1 MKGVPSGTPFFVPVN
16 NSAADDERPAC
27 LWHVAS
33 KSQGMR
39 PALWKAVA
47 DHLKKHE
54 QPYRLTAKDDFNARV
69 VLKGSKALVR
79 AFYQPREGDVPGEAT
94 ISLTLDGQ
102 SEIGAIAAFL
112 SNQKRYAKKLPST
125 LHFSQELSSRRP
137 GGLGEARLTFKANV
151 VSWHDTKLIERL
163 SLFYADSA
171 HALFLLHHDL
181 MTAGE

>member
-1 MKGVPSGTPFFVPVN
+1 VPTGTPFFVPVN
-16 NSAADDERPAC
+16 NSSGHRERSAC
-27 LWHVAS
+27 LWHGFG

-47 DHLKKHE
+47 DHLKTHE

-69 VLKGSKALVR
+69 ALKGSTALVR

-112 SNQKRYAKKLPST
+112 SNQKRYAKKLPAT
-125 LHFSQELSSRRP
+125 LHFSQELSNRRP

-151 VSWHDTKLIERL
+151 VSWHDAKLIERL
-163 SLFYADSA
+163 SLFYADNA
-171 HALFLLHHDL
+171 HALFQLHREL

>member
-1 MKGVPSGTPFFVPVN
+1 MPIGTPFFVPVN
-16 NSAADDERPAC
+16 NSEADDVRSAC
-27 LWHVAS
+27 LRRAAA
-33 KSQGMR
+33 KSLRMR

-47 DHLKKHE
+47 DHLKKLD

-69 VLKGSKALVR
+69 QFKGSTALIR

-125 LHFSQELSSRRP
+125 LYFSQELSNRRP

-151 VSWHDTKLIERL
+151 VSWHDTKLIARL

-171 HALFLLHHDL
+171 HALFRLHTEL

>member
-1 MKGVPSGTPFFVPVN
+1 VPTGTPFFVPVN
-16 NSAADDERPAC
+16 NSTEYDISPAC
-27 LWHVAS
+27 LWH
-33 KSQGMR
+33 KSRKSEDMR

-47 DHLKKHE
+47 DHLKKHDH
-54 QPYRLTAKDDFNARV
+54 PYRLTAKDDFNARV
-69 VLKGSKALVR
+69 MLKGSKALVR

-125 LHFSQELSSRRP
+125 LHFSQELSRRRP

-163 SLFYADSA
+163 SVFYADSA
-171 HALFLLHHDL
+171 HALFQLHIEL

>member
-1 MKGVPSGTPFFVPVN
+1 MPSGTPFFVPVN
-16 NSAADDERPAC
+16 NSAAAGERSAC
-27 LWHVAS
+27 VPRKDG
-33 KSQGMR
+33 KSPGMR

-47 DHLKKHE
+47 DHLKQRE
-54 QPYRLTAKDDFNARV
+54 AAYRLTAKDDFNARV

-125 LHFSQELSSRRP
+125 LHFSQELSHRRP

-171 HALFLLHHDL
+171 HALFLLHEEL
-181 MTAGE
+181 MTAGD

>member
-1 MKGVPSGTPFFVPVN
+1 VPIGTPFFVPVN
-16 NSAADDERPAC
+16 NSTEYDIPPAC
-27 LWHVAS
+27 LRHDFG
-33 KSQGMR
+33 KSEDMR

-47 DHLKKHE
+47 DHLKPHE
-54 QPYRLTAKDDFNARV
+54 AAYRLTAKDDFNARV

-125 LHFSQELSSRRP
+125 LHFSQELSHRRP

-171 HALFLLHHDL
+171 HALFQLHNEL

>member
-1 MKGVPSGTPFFVPVN
+1 
-16 NSAADDERPAC
+16 
-27 LWHVAS
+27 
-33 KSQGMR
+33 
-39 PALWKAVA
+39 
-47 DHLKKHE
+47 
-54 QPYRLTAKDDFNARV
+54 
-69 VLKGSKALVR
+69 VLKDSKALVR

-151 VSWHDTKLIERL
+151 VSWHDAKLIERL

-171 HALFLLHHDL
+171 HALFQLHHDL